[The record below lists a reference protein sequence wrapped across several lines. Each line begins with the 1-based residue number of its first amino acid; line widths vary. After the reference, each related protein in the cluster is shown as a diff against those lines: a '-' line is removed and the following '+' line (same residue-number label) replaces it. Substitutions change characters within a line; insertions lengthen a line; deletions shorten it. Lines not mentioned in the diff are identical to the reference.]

1 VNERGGRLLGRNIG
15 KINVK
20 ILIENLKK
28 RKPADEDRIN
38 SYMNFRLKDGLRKNE
53 GADTRYILWP
63 ISQLHRSHTVI
74 EITS

>member
-53 GADTRYILWP
+53 GADTRYIL
-63 ISQLHRSHTVI
+63 
-74 EITS
+74 